1 MLHCI
6 IFSKTFSTKP
16 WECGGKRWIPF
27 PFLEIINSQSV
38 KEHLTRSHVCS
49 NIPAWDWLNI
59 FCLLFKTTPI
69 TTISYILITT
79 DGRGTSPEQ
88 RWKLI
93 QVFRH
98 FHLKI
103 LAFSLVYISCSVQN
117 TVVTILFFLET
128 FSGRRRRLWTDG
140 RGQGKLVWSQAT
152 LRFNSSLGFCN
163 WICTKKINLWTY
175 ICLSSSLCKKLFPC
189 LVVWK

>member
-1 MLHCI
+1 MKL
-6 IFSKTFSTKP
+6 

-49 NIPAWDWLNI
+49 NIPAKDWINI

-117 TVVTILFFLET
+117 TVVTILFFSWDILRET
-128 FSGRRRRLWTDG
+128 KEALDRWKGAREACVKPGYPEIQQFPWLLWLNMD
-140 RGQGKLVWSQAT
+140 QKNKPMDIYMFEFILVQ
-152 LRFNSSLGFCN
+152 
-163 WICTKKINLWTY
+163 
-175 ICLSSSLCKKLFPC
+175 KLFPC

>member
-1 MLHCI
+1 M
-6 IFSKTFSTKP
+6 
-16 WECGGKRWIPF
+16 E
-27 PFLEIINSQSV
+27 
-38 KEHLTRSHVCS
+38 RSLLL
-49 NIPAWDWLNI
+49 A
-59 FCLLFKTTPI
+59 CLLK
-69 TTISYILITT
+69 Y
-79 DGRGTSPEQ
+79 TSQ
-88 RWKLI
+88 GLNKYLLFAVQNHTNHDNIIHSDHHRWKRDKSWAKMETYSGFI
-93 QVFRH
+93 H

-103 LAFSLVYISCSVQN
+103 QNTCFSLVYISCSVQN

-175 ICLSSSLCKKLFPC
+175 IFLSSSLCKKLFPC